1 MAGSAV
7 ESGYL
12 RRKQMLSED
21 DLKIYR
27 LVAEVFNPHF
37 PLALLL
43 LFSLGARDSTLRD
56 TTHTHSSLT
65 DSHTRARAHS
75 HTHLI
80 AHVRTPTVKR
90 WSNHVERCTHA
101 ISPSHPHV

>member
-12 RRKQMLSED
+12 RRKQMSSED

-43 LFSLGARDSTLRD
+43 LLHHLFSLGALDRL
-56 TTHTHSSLT
+56 HTS
-65 DSHTRARAHS
+65 
-75 HTHLI
+75 
-80 AHVRTPTVKR
+80 
-90 WSNHVERCTHA
+90 
-101 ISPSHPHV
+101 

>member
-43 LFSLGARDSTLRD
+43 LFSLGALDSTLRD
-56 TTHTHSSLT
+56 KTHTLLSHT
-65 DSHTRARAHS
+65 HTRA
-75 HTHLI
+75 HTL
-80 AHVRTPTVKR
+80 TPT
-90 WSNHVERCTHA
+90 
-101 ISPSHPHV
+101 